1 MLDLVISD
9 PNEAEKEYDKG
20 IAKFYA
26 KHKEDISELIK
37 IIEQEI
43 QEIKLNIGF
52 DS

>member
-1 MLDLVISD
+1 MEFLLVHYK
-9 PNEAEKEYDKG
+9 AEEYNKG
-20 IAKFYA
+20 IAEFYA
-26 KHKEDISELIK
+26 KHKEDISEFIV

>member
-1 MLDLVISD
+1 MSNTLSNIHNNIDGYNKLIT
-9 PNEAEKEYDKG
+9 
-20 IAKFYA
+20 FYA